1 MNAPFS
7 SPPLAPQRRV
17 VVVLAPCAATFSFIW
32 IKNKWNSSSSLS
44 PGSQKADWLTDSG
57 NAYMRTSKRDSLF
70 SSPRLY
76 DTRHQYTNNLMRMH
90 SS

>member
-7 SPPLAPQRRV
+7 SPPLGPQSRSV
-17 VVVLAPCAATFSFIW
+17 VILALCAATFSFIW
-32 IKNKWNSSSSLS
+32 IKNKWNSCSLS
-44 PGSQKADWLTDSG
+44 PGSQKADWWTDSG
-57 NAYMRTSKRDSLF
+57 NAYMRTSKGDSLF

-76 DTRHQYTNNLMRMH
+76 DTRHQYTNNVMRMY